1 MDSSKLGTIETIA
14 ILSIIMANK
23 IILNLPQIIISST
36 GSSAWLNTI
45 YIIFLA
51 LIFVLIVTKLLQSFN
66 RKDILD
72 ISQYLGGKA
81 LQYIIGIIHILIF
94 MAIITMILKNFTTT
108 LKTIYFQHSPI
119 IFVMLFFL
127 VTASISNKF
136 GIKPIAKVTLYIF
149 PLACIGLIILLLSPA
164 SDFQIQ
170 RLLPIFGYGLDK
182 TFIQG
187 TMNIFALSGLG
198 YIFLL
203 PTLMNENTNLRKIA
217 LFSLGISGFF
227 LLLSTFCLLLVF
239 SFIINTNESMLLYVL
254 TMFMRHGNLIHG
266 INTLFVLVW
275 ILSIIAYISITFSF
289 ILFILKKIF
298 NLKETDSSNYSICV
312 IILGIA
318 VILQNFTNLDKSF
331 ENIMRYIILI
341 FVFIADPLVLI
352 VANIKQKLSSS
363 NSKRPILNRKE
374 CL

>member
-1 MDSSKLGTIETIA
+1 MDSPKLGTIETIA
-14 ILSIIMANK
+14 ILSLIMANK
-23 IILNLPQIIISST
+23 IILNLPKVIISST

-51 LIFVLIVTKLLQSFN
+51 LIFVLIITKLLSFFN
-66 RKDILD
+66 GKDILD
-72 ISQYLGGKA
+72 TSKYIGGKPF
-81 LQYIIGIIHILIF
+81 QYIIGIIHILIF
-94 MAIITMILKNFTTT
+94 MGIITLILKDFTST

-127 VTASISNKF
+127 VAASISNKF
-136 GIKPIAKVTLYIF
+136 GIKPIAKVTLYIC
-149 PLACIGLIILLLSPA
+149 PLAFIGLIILLFSPA

-170 RLLPIFGYGLDK
+170 RLLPIFGYGIDK

-198 YIFLL
+198 YIFFL
-203 PTLMNENTNLRKIA
+203 PTLMDKNTNLRKIA

-239 SFIINTNESMLLYVL
+239 SFIIDTNESMLLYVL

-275 ILSIIAYISITFSF
+275 ILSIIAYISTTFSF
-289 ILFILKKIF
+289 ILFILKKIV
-298 NLKETDSSNYSICV
+298 NLKETDSSNYCICT

-318 VILQNFTNLDKSF
+318 VLLQNFTSFGKSF
-331 ENIMRYIILI
+331 ENIMQYVVLI
-341 FVFIADPLVLI
+341 FVFIADPLILFI
-352 VANIKQKLSSS
+352 ANIKQRLLSSQ
-363 NSKRPILNRKE
+363 SKQSV
-374 CL
+374 

>member
-1 MDSSKLGTIETIA
+1 MDSPKLGTIETIA
-14 ILSIIMANK
+14 ILSLIMANK
-23 IILNLPQIIISST
+23 IILNLPKVIISST

-51 LIFVLIVTKLLQSFN
+51 LIFVLIITKLLSFFN
-66 RKDILD
+66 GKDILD
-72 ISQYLGGKA
+72 TSKYIGGKPF
-81 LQYIIGIIHILIF
+81 QYIIGIIHILIF
-94 MAIITMILKNFTTT
+94 MGIITLILKDFTST

-127 VTASISNKF
+127 VAASISNKF
-136 GIKPIAKVTLYIF
+136 GIKPIAKVTLYIC
-149 PLACIGLIILLLSPA
+149 PLAFIGLIILLFSPA

-198 YIFLL
+198 YIFFL
-203 PTLMNENTNLRKIA
+203 PTLMDKNTNLRKIA

-239 SFIINTNESMLLYVL
+239 SFIIDTNESMLLYVL

-275 ILSIIAYISITFSF
+275 ILSIIAYISTTFSF
-289 ILFILKKIF
+289 ILFILKKIV
-298 NLKETDSSNYSICV
+298 NLKETDSSNYCICT

-318 VILQNFTNLDKSF
+318 VLLQNFTNFGKSF
-331 ENIMRYIILI
+331 ENIVQYIVLI
-341 FVFIADPLVLI
+341 FVFIADPLILFI
-352 VANIKQKLSSS
+352 ANIKQRLSSS
-363 NSKRPILNRKE
+363 QSKQSIE
-374 CL
+374 QI